1 MSTDLF
7 EKKKFNAGEMIFR
20 EGDPGQDVY
29 IVEMGRVRI
38 WRGSN
43 MNDNTL
49 GFVEKKG
56 IFGEMALI
64 NSNPRMASATADEET
79 VCSIVPKDEFMKRY
93 AEVNTFVRTM
103 IKILACNI
111 NSLAEYVDKNQ
122 HI

>member
-7 EKKKFNAGEMIFR
+7 EKRKFSAGEMIFR
-20 EGDPGQDVY
+20 EGDPGADVY
-29 IVEMGRVRI
+29 IVETGRVRI
-38 WRGSN
+38 WRGAH
-43 MNDNTL
+43 MNENTL

-79 VCSIVPKDEFMKRY
+79 VCSVVPKDEFMTRY

-111 NSLAEYVDKNQ
+111 NSLAEYVDKHHN
-122 HI
+122 I

>member
-1 MSTDLF
+1 MSSDLF
-7 EKKKFNAGEMIFR
+7 EKKTFAAGEMIFR

-29 IVEMGRVRI
+29 IVETGRVRI
-38 WRGSN
+38 WRGAN
-43 MNDNTL
+43 MKDNTL
-49 GFVEKKG
+49 GFVQQKG

-79 VCSIVPKDEFMKRY
+79 VCAIVPKDEFMKRY